1 MRSIGNISQELFDKV
16 RSRVANI
23 KLGNSE
29 GMVTTDPSQARFFE
43 FNFKHRDLP
52 MGAVTISIN
61 EEDTLK
67 VYFPNSMVEDADQKA
82 SDAWYGF
89 LKELSKFSARN
100 MLNYETHNVTKERL
114 DKKDYQFLSQNQQ
127 DNVMENK
134 LHGTSQKSFLEQG
147 NAKLIIKHSRTVD
160 ETKMGARSRNISA
173 IYIENNQGERFKF
186 ANNYLPGARAMAR
199 HVSNEGHTRD
209 ERGLHIVEIMN
220 EMQQLKNFVR
230 GVKHTNY
237 DQEEAKE
244 VIEAATDRYYG
255 LKDTLKAI
263 SSSKGYDSYF
273 ENWVPGVIDVEEND
287 IEDLKQKLT
296 RQVYDERITDTLP
309 SVSRALRMAKE
320 AKMDKDAE
328 TRSDAELDDVVAG
341 KKTSLIDFAKSA
353 DKIELFKNPN
363 AEMELKN
370 YFNIMKNSDMD
381 TKDKNRNLITN
392 VIEYI
397 SQNVTDDAMGNALSN
412 IDMQDNEQYKAAVM
426 LTKKYLQGKVEMIDP
441 APKKDLYGKT
451 KEDVT
456 FENYEARMN
465 MIAEGT
471 WALPDNE
478 NAVGKLVQLMKNPV
492 ALGDAGED
500 ATAAISFAL
509 GDDELYDDLGDAG
522 DQNPEADARPIITK
536 WLEGA
541 KDRFEAPYDEF
552 LQMAHEQIT
561 QGPKQGELPL
571 EDDVEVQEDDKE
583 DRTDRDSVKLDDV
596 RSGLEALLTYLKDD
610 QKKYYDERSET
621 EAELKAKGMSDEE
634 IQKDIEQNDY
644 EFNYYNIDDIED
656 KIDALD
662 KLFKNGNADGHDIV
676 ATMYNGPQDTSPRE
690 DFMGEIKGAIK
701 QYHPEVYD
709 KLFIYDIGEGK
720 MSDLHA
726 HITQMIDNG
735 ASNDEIMDMHPEV
748 SMEDIKEIRKDKA
761 EDDAEMRRRDEK
773 RGLRYSENEE
783 VDEVAESIAKL
794 KAMAGVGSKARSNH
808 GIHEGEEG
816 YQITPRSIVARQ
828 MRKLQDV
835 ENKK

>member
-1 MRSIGNISQELFDKV
+1 MRSIENISEELFDKI

-29 GMVTTDPSQARFFE
+29 GVVTTDPSQARFFE

-67 VYFPNSMVEDADQKA
+67 VYFPNSMVEDVDNKSA
-82 SDAWYGF
+82 DAWYGF

-263 SSSKGYDSYF
+263 SSSKGYESYF

-465 MIAEGT
+465 MISEGT

-478 NAVGKLVQLMKNPV
+478 NDVGKLVELMKNPV

-522 DQNPEADARPIITK
+522 DKDPEADARPIIIK

-552 LQMAHEQIT
+552 LNMAHEQIT

-571 EDDVEVQEDDKE
+571 GDDVEVQEDDEE
-583 DRTDRDSVKLDDV
+583 DRMAKTDRASVKLDDV
-596 RSGLEALLTYLKDD
+596 KAGLEALLSEYTKDKDEWYSRYQEMANEIRAKQPGITD
-610 QKKYYDERSET
+610 QALDD
-621 EAELKAKGMSDEE
+621 AVFDMDD
-634 IQKDIEQNDY
+634 DIVSY
-644 EFNYYNIDDIED
+644 VNIDDVED
-656 KIDALD
+656 KISALQRLM
-662 KLFKNGNADGHDIV
+662 KTPNADGNDIV
-676 ATMYNGPQDTSPRE
+676 QSAEFGVSDTVPRE
-690 DFMGEIKGAIK
+690 EFMLDMKNTIK
-701 QYHPEVYD
+701 QNHPEVYD
-709 KLFIYDIGEGK
+709 KLFMYDVGEAQ
-720 MSDLHA
+720 D
-726 HITQMIDNG
+726 TVQ
-735 ASNDEIMDMHPEV
+735 
-748 SMEDIKEIRKDKA
+748 DI
-761 EDDAEMRRRDEK
+761 
-773 RGLRYSENEE
+773 EE

-828 MRKLQDV
+828 MRKLQDI

>member
-1 MRSIGNISQELFDKV
+1 MRSIENISEELFDKI

-29 GMVTTDPSQARFFE
+29 GKVTTDPSQARFFE

-61 EEDTLK
+61 KEDTLK

-147 NAKLIIKHSRTVD
+147 NAKLIIKHNRTVD

-244 VIEAATDRYYG
+244 IIEAATDRYYG

-478 NAVGKLVQLMKNPV
+478 NDVGKLVELMKNPI

-522 DQNPEADARPIITK
+522 DKDPEADARPIIAK

-552 LQMAHEQIT
+552 LQMAHEEIT

-571 EDDVEVQEDDKE
+571 GDDVEVEVEETEAVEEDI
-583 DRTDRDSVKLDDV
+583 DRESVKLDDV
-596 RSGLEALLTYLKDD
+596 KSGLEALLTYLKDD

-662 KLFKNGNADGHDIV
+662 RLFKNGNADGNDIV
-676 ATMYNGPQDTSPRE
+676 ATMYDGPQDTSPRE
-690 DFMGEIKGAIK
+690 DFMSEIKGAIK

-709 KLFIYDIGEGK
+709 KLFKYDVGE
-720 MSDLHA
+720 A
-726 HITQMIDNG
+726 QNTVQ
-735 ASNDEIMDMHPEV
+735 EI
-748 SMEDIKEIRKDKA
+748 
-761 EDDAEMRRRDEK
+761 
-773 RGLRYSENEE
+773 EE

-794 KAMAGVGSKARSNH
+794 KAMAGVGSKAKSNH

-828 MRKLQDV
+828 MRKLQDI

>member
-1 MRSIGNISQELFDKV
+1 MRSIENISQELFDKV

-478 NAVGKLVQLMKNPV
+478 NDVGKLVELMKNPI

-522 DQNPEADARPIITK
+522 DKDPEADARPIITK

-541 KDRFEAPYDEF
+541 KDRFEAPYDDF

-571 EDDVEVQEDDKE
+571 GDDVEVEVEEDDSIDMAKKMQLKLPDNFFRNISMMDDPHAEIKRLLDDSSDQGEVVRNYFTSFAEEYDLDPAEDKE
-583 DRTDRDSVKLDDV
+583 EIIDFIVQEFEDTTTEDSV
-596 RSGLEALLTYLKDD
+596 
-610 QKKYYDERSET
+610 QPET
-621 EAELKAKGMSDEE
+621 
-634 IQKDIEQNDY
+634 Q
-644 EFNYYNIDDIED
+644 
-656 KIDALD
+656 
-662 KLFKNGNADGHDIV
+662 V
-676 ATMYNGPQDTSPRE
+676 
-690 DFMGEIKGAIK
+690 
-701 QYHPEVYD
+701 
-709 KLFIYDIGEGK
+709 
-720 MSDLHA
+720 
-726 HITQMIDNG
+726 
-735 ASNDEIMDMHPEV
+735 
-748 SMEDIKEIRKDKA
+748 
-761 EDDAEMRRRDEK
+761 
-773 RGLRYSENEE
+773 EE

-828 MRKLQDV
+828 MRKLQDL

>member
-287 IEDLKQKLT
+287 IEDLKLKLT

-478 NAVGKLVQLMKNPV
+478 NDVGKLVELMKNPI

-522 DQNPEADARPIITK
+522 DQNPEADARPIIAK

-552 LQMAHEQIT
+552 LKMAHEEIT

-571 EDDVEVQEDDKE
+571 GDDVEVQEDDKE
-583 DRTDRDSVKLDDV
+583 DRT
-596 RSGLEALLTYLKDD
+596 
-610 QKKYYDERSET
+610 
-621 EAELKAKGMSDEE
+621 
-634 IQKDIEQNDY
+634 
-644 EFNYYNIDDIED
+644 
-656 KIDALD
+656 
-662 KLFKNGNADGHDIV
+662 
-676 ATMYNGPQDTSPRE
+676 
-690 DFMGEIKGAIK
+690 
-701 QYHPEVYD
+701 
-709 KLFIYDIGEGK
+709 DIGEGK

-726 HITQMIDNG
+726 HITQMIDDG
-735 ASNDEIMDMHPEV
+735 ASNEEIMDMHPEV

>member
-478 NAVGKLVQLMKNPV
+478 NDVGKLVELMKNPI

-522 DQNPEADARPIITK
+522 DKDPEADARPIITK

-541 KDRFEAPYDEF
+541 KDRFEAPYDDF

-571 EDDVEVQEDDKE
+571 GDDVEVEVEEDDSIDMAKKMQLKLPDNFFRNISMMDDPHAEIKRLLDDSSDQGEVVRNYFTSFAEEYDLDPAEDKE
-583 DRTDRDSVKLDDV
+583 EIIDFIVQEFEDTTTEDSV
-596 RSGLEALLTYLKDD
+596 
-610 QKKYYDERSET
+610 QPET
-621 EAELKAKGMSDEE
+621 
-634 IQKDIEQNDY
+634 Q
-644 EFNYYNIDDIED
+644 
-656 KIDALD
+656 
-662 KLFKNGNADGHDIV
+662 V
-676 ATMYNGPQDTSPRE
+676 
-690 DFMGEIKGAIK
+690 
-701 QYHPEVYD
+701 
-709 KLFIYDIGEGK
+709 
-720 MSDLHA
+720 
-726 HITQMIDNG
+726 
-735 ASNDEIMDMHPEV
+735 
-748 SMEDIKEIRKDKA
+748 
-761 EDDAEMRRRDEK
+761 
-773 RGLRYSENEE
+773 EE

>member
-237 DQEEAKE
+237 DQKEAKE

-296 RQVYDERITDTLP
+296 RKVYDERITDTLP
-309 SVSRALRMAKE
+309 SVSRALRLAKE

-478 NAVGKLVQLMKNPV
+478 NDVGKLVQ
-492 ALGDAGED
+492 
-500 ATAAISFAL
+500 
-509 GDDELYDDLGDAG
+509 
-522 DQNPEADARPIITK
+522 
-536 WLEGA
+536 
-541 KDRFEAPYDEF
+541 
-552 LQMAHEQIT
+552 
-561 QGPKQGELPL
+561 
-571 EDDVEVQEDDKE
+571 
-583 DRTDRDSVKLDDV
+583 
-596 RSGLEALLTYLKDD
+596 
-610 QKKYYDERSET
+610 
-621 EAELKAKGMSDEE
+621 
-634 IQKDIEQNDY
+634 
-644 EFNYYNIDDIED
+644 
-656 KIDALD
+656 
-662 KLFKNGNADGHDIV
+662 
-676 ATMYNGPQDTSPRE
+676 
-690 DFMGEIKGAIK
+690 
-701 QYHPEVYD
+701 
-709 KLFIYDIGEGK
+709 
-720 MSDLHA
+720 
-726 HITQMIDNG
+726 
-735 ASNDEIMDMHPEV
+735 
-748 SMEDIKEIRKDKA
+748 
-761 EDDAEMRRRDEK
+761 
-773 RGLRYSENEE
+773 
-783 VDEVAESIAKL
+783 
-794 KAMAGVGSKARSNH
+794 
-808 GIHEGEEG
+808 
-816 YQITPRSIVARQ
+816 
-828 MRKLQDV
+828 
-835 ENKK
+835 

>member
-1 MRSIGNISQELFDKV
+1 MRSIENISEELFDKI

-29 GMVTTDPSQARFFE
+29 GVVTTDPSQARFFE

-147 NAKLIIKHSRTVD
+147 NAKLIIKHNRTVD

-244 VIEAATDRYYG
+244 IIEAATDRYYG

-478 NAVGKLVQLMKNPV
+478 NDVGKLVELMKNPI

-522 DQNPEADARPIITK
+522 DKDPEADARPIIAK

-552 LQMAHEQIT
+552 LQMAHEEIT

-571 EDDVEVQEDDKE
+571 GDDVEVEVEETEAVEEDI
-583 DRTDRDSVKLDDV
+583 DRESVKLDDV
-596 RSGLEALLTYLKDD
+596 KSGLEALLTYLKDD
-610 QKKYYDERSET
+610 QKKYYDERAEA

-662 KLFKNGNADGHDIV
+662 RLFKNGNADGNDIV
-676 ATMYNGPQDTSPRE
+676 ATMYDGPQDTSPRE
-690 DFMGEIKGAIK
+690 DFMSEIKGAIK

-709 KLFIYDIGEGK
+709 KLFKYDVGE
-720 MSDLHA
+720 A
-726 HITQMIDNG
+726 QNTVQ
-735 ASNDEIMDMHPEV
+735 EI
-748 SMEDIKEIRKDKA
+748 
-761 EDDAEMRRRDEK
+761 
-773 RGLRYSENEE
+773 EE

-794 KAMAGVGSKARSNH
+794 KAMAGVGSKAKSNH

-828 MRKLQDV
+828 MRKLQDI